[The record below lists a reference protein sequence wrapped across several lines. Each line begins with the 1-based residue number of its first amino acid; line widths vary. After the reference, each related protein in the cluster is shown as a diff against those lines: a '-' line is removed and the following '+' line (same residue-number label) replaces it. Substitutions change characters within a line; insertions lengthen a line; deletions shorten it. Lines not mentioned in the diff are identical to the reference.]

1 MSINSILNTGA
12 QSLQASINRTA
23 IAGSRM
29 NVEDSNFAGAVVGM
43 AQNAIESKASANV
56 IKVADQVLGT
66 LIDIRA

>member
-1 MSINSILNTGA
+1 MSINSLLNTGM
-12 QSLQASINRTA
+12 QSLQNSINRTA

-29 NVEDSNFAGAVVGM
+29 NVENDNMAGAAVGM
-43 AQNAIESKASANV
+43 MQGAIESKASLNV